1 MRYLFSVR
9 DGDAGALVTIHGRAG
24 GSPRRRSHPAHKDPH
39 PPMSK
44 EQRAVPA
51 RSRDRL
57 ARRTILAFGSAL
69 RGGCLSIREDSG
81 TTVLGHGGK
90 CAHMIVHDQRV
101 WGMTATAGGNG
112 LGAAY
117 MRGYW
122 DTPDLT
128 GLLSLL
134 AHNVDRINRLT
145 APLDP
150 ARQVA
155 GRLRSHRPT
164 RVADRRNIHAH
175 YDLGNSFFEL
185 FLDPTMAYSCAIFE
199 PGDDLETASLRKFDR
214 ICERLHLTAD
224 DHLLE
229 IGTGWGGLAI
239 HAAQRHGCRVTT
251 TTISQEQCEYSR
263 ARVAAAGLS
272 DLITVLDQNY
282 RDLKGTY
289 SKLVSVE
296 MIEAV
301 DWRLYDE
308 FFRCCERLLAP
319 DGLAVLQAIVI
330 EDRAWSSARWRE
342 DFIKRYIFPGGFLP
356 SVRSLV
362 DAANRASG
370 LRLVE
375 LDDIGANYPVTLR
388 HWREALDAAHDRAIT
403 LGFDE
408 QFLRMWRF
416 YFAYCEAG
424 FLERR
429 ISDVHL
435 TFAGRAW
442 RRMPLPRGDAAAE
455 VGERPLAAGAGRGS
469 A

>member
-1 MRYLFSVR
+1 
-9 DGDAGALVTIHGRAG
+9 
-24 GSPRRRSHPAHKDPH
+24 
-39 PPMSK
+39 MSQ
-44 EQRAVPA
+44 EQRAVTA
-51 RSRDRL
+51 RGRDRV
-57 ARRTILAFGSAL
+57 ARRSILALGSAL
-69 RGGCLSIREDSG
+69 SGGSLAIREASG

-90 CAHMIVHDQRV
+90 CAHMTVHDQRV

-112 LGAAY
+112 LGDAY

-128 GLLSLL
+128 GLLTLL

-145 APLDP
+145 APLDA

-164 RVADRRNIHAH
+164 RLADRRNIHAH

-185 FLDPTMAYSCAIFE
+185 FLDPTMAYSCAIFQ

-214 ICERLHLTAD
+214 ICDRLHLTAA

-239 HAAQRHGCRVTT
+239 HAARRHGCRVTT
-251 TTISQEQCEYSR
+251 TTISREQCDYSR

-272 DLITVLDQNY
+272 DRVTVLDQNY
-282 RDLKGTY
+282 RDLTGTY

-330 EDRAWSSARWRE
+330 EDRAWSAARWRE

-375 LDDIGANYPVTLR
+375 LDDIGANYPITLQ
-388 HWREALDAAHDRAIT
+388 HWREALDAAHDRAIA

-408 QFLRMWRF
+408 RFLRMWRF

-429 ISDVHL
+429 ISDVHM

-442 RRMPLPRGDAAAE
+442 RRMPPRTGMDAAVSAA
-455 VGERPLAAGAGRGS
+455 PIAAGAARGP

>member
-1 MRYLFSVR
+1 
-9 DGDAGALVTIHGRAG
+9 
-24 GSPRRRSHPAHKDPH
+24 
-39 PPMSK
+39 MSQ
-44 EQRAVPA
+44 EQRALTA

-57 ARRTILAFGSAL
+57 ARRSILALGSAL
-69 RGGCLSIREDSG
+69 RGGTLVVREDSG
-81 TTVLGHGGK
+81 MSVLGHGGT
-90 CAHMIVHDQRV
+90 CAHMTIHDQRV

-112 LGAAY
+112 LGDAY

-128 GLLSLL
+128 GLLRLL
-134 AHNVDRINRLT
+134 AHNVDRINRLS
-145 APLDP
+145 APVVA
-150 ARQVA
+150 ARQVT
-155 GRLRSHRPT
+155 GRLRPHRPT

-185 FLDPTMAYSCAIFE
+185 FLDPTMAYSCAVFE
-199 PGDDLETASLRKFDR
+199 PGDNLETASLRKFDC
-214 ICERLHLTAD
+214 ICDRLHLTAG

-239 HAAQRHGCRVTT
+239 HAARRHGCRVTT

-272 DLITVLDQNY
+272 DRITVLDQNY
-282 RDLKGTY
+282 RDLQGTY
-289 SKLVSVE
+289 TKLVSVE

-330 EDRAWSSARWRE
+330 EDRAWSAARWRH
-342 DFIKRYIFPGGFLP
+342 DFIKRYIFPGGFMP
-356 SVRSLV
+356 SVRALV

-370 LRLVE
+370 LRLVK
-375 LDDIGANYPVTLR
+375 LDDIGANYPMTLE
-388 HWREALDAAHDRAIT
+388 HWREALDAAHDRAIA

-408 QFLRMWRF
+408 RFLRMWRF

-429 ISDVHL
+429 ISDVHM

-442 RRMPLPRGDAAAE
+442 RRMPPAGDATAE
-455 VGERPLAAGAGRGS
+455 VSEPPVAAGAARGP

>member
-1 MRYLFSVR
+1 
-9 DGDAGALVTIHGRAG
+9 
-24 GSPRRRSHPAHKDPH
+24 
-39 PPMSK
+39 
-44 EQRAVPA
+44 
-51 RSRDRL
+51 
-57 ARRTILAFGSAL
+57 
-69 RGGCLSIREDSG
+69 
-81 TTVLGHGGK
+81 
-90 CAHMIVHDQRV
+90 
-101 WGMTATAGGNG
+101 
-112 LGAAY
+112 
-117 MRGYW
+117 
-122 DTPDLT
+122 
-128 GLLSLL
+128 
-134 AHNVDRINRLT
+134 
-145 APLDP
+145 
-150 ARQVA
+150 
-155 GRLRSHRPT
+155 
-164 RVADRRNIHAH
+164 
-175 YDLGNSFFEL
+175 
-185 FLDPTMAYSCAIFE
+185 MAYSCAIFE
-199 PGDDLETASLRKFDR
+199 PGDDDLEAASVRKFDR
-214 ICERLHLTAD
+214 ICDRLRLTAG

-239 HAAQRHGCRVTT
+239 HAARRSGCRVTT

-272 DLITVLDQNY
+272 DRITVLDQNY

-330 EDRAWSSARWRE
+330 EDRAWSAARWRE

-375 LDDIGANYPVTLR
+375 LDDIGANYPVTLK
-388 HWREALDAAHDRAIT
+388 HWREALDAAHDRALM
-403 LGFDE
+403 LGYDE
-408 QFLRMWRF
+408 RFLRMWRF

-429 ISDVHL
+429 ISDVHM

-442 RRMPLPRGDAAAE
+442 RRMPPARDEPAE
-455 VGERPLAAGAGRGS
+455 VSEPPVAAGAARGP

>member
-272 DLITVLDQNY
+272 DRITVLDQNY

-342 DFIKRYIFPGGFLP
+342 DFI
-356 SVRSLV
+356 
-362 DAANRASG
+362 
-370 LRLVE
+370 
-375 LDDIGANYPVTLR
+375 
-388 HWREALDAAHDRAIT
+388 
-403 LGFDE
+403 
-408 QFLRMWRF
+408 
-416 YFAYCEAG
+416 
-424 FLERR
+424 
-429 ISDVHL
+429 
-435 TFAGRAW
+435 
-442 RRMPLPRGDAAAE
+442 
-455 VGERPLAAGAGRGS
+455 
-469 A
+469 

>member
-1 MRYLFSVR
+1 MKQEPS
-9 DGDAGALVTIHGRAG
+9 
-24 GSPRRRSHPAHKDPH
+24 SPSR
-39 PPMSK
+39 
-44 EQRAVPA
+44 E
-51 RSRDRL
+51 RDRL
-57 ARRTILAFGSAL
+57 ARRAILALGSAL
-69 RGGCLSIREDSG
+69 HGGTLAIREGGG
-81 TTVLGHGGK
+81 THVLGHGVE
-90 CAHMIVHDQRV
+90 AVHMTIHDPGT
-101 WGMTATAGGNG
+101 WGMVATGGGNG
-112 LGAAY
+112 LGVAY

-122 DTPDLT
+122 ETPDLT
-128 GLLSLL
+128 GLLRLL
-134 AHNVDRINRLT
+134 ARNLDRINRVT
-145 APLDP
+145 APLDR

-155 GRLRSHRPT
+155 GLLRSRRPN
-164 RVADRRNIHAH
+164 RGADRRNIHAH

-199 PGDDLETASLRKFDR
+199 PGDDDLEAASRRKFDR
-214 ICERLHLTAD
+214 VCDRLRLTAD

-239 HAAQRHGCRVTT
+239 HAAERYGCRVTT
-251 TTISQEQCEYSR
+251 TTISREQCDFSR
-263 ARVAAAGLS
+263 ARVAAAGLA
-272 DLITVLDQNY
+272 DRVTVLDQNY
-282 RDLKGTY
+282 RDLTGIY

-319 DGLAVLQAIVI
+319 HGLAVLQAIVI
-330 EDRAWSSARWRE
+330 EDRAWSAARWRE
-342 DFIKRYIFPGGFLP
+342 DFIKRYIFPGGFMP

-375 LDDIGANYPVTLR
+375 LDDIGANYPITLR
-388 HWREALDAAHDRAIT
+388 HWREALDAHRDRALA

-429 ISDVHL
+429 ISDVQL

-442 RRMPLPRGDAAAE
+442 RRMPARREPSAE
-455 VGERPLAAGAGRGS
+455 VRAAPLAAVAGRGH

>member
-1 MRYLFSVR
+1 
-9 DGDAGALVTIHGRAG
+9 
-24 GSPRRRSHPAHKDPH
+24 
-39 PPMSK
+39 MSQ
-44 EQRAVPA
+44 EQRAVIA

-57 ARRTILAFGSAL
+57 SRRSILALGSAL
-69 RGGCLSIREDSG
+69 RGGSLAIREDSG

-90 CAHMIVHDQRV
+90 CAHMTVHDERV

-134 AHNVDRINRLT
+134 AHNVDRINRLS
-145 APLDP
+145 APLDA

-239 HAAQRHGCRVTT
+239 HAARRSGCRVTT

-272 DLITVLDQNY
+272 DRITVLDQNY

-289 SKLVSVE
+289 TKLVSVE

-330 EDRAWSSARWRE
+330 EDRAWSAARWRE
-342 DFIKRYIFPGGFLP
+342 DFIKRYVFPGGFLP

-429 ISDVHL
+429 ISDVHM

-442 RRMPLPRGDAAAE
+442 RRMPSPRGDAPAA
-455 VGERPLAAGAGRGS
+455 VSERPLAAGAGRGP

>member
-1 MRYLFSVR
+1 LAPTFQQERTMT
-9 DGDAGALVTIHGRAG
+9 A
-24 GSPRRRSHPAHKDPH
+24 RRW
-39 PPMSK
+39 
-44 EQRAVPA
+44 
-51 RSRDRL
+51 DRL
-57 ARRTILAFGSAL
+57 ARGPILALGSAL
-69 RGGCLSIREDSG
+69 QGGTLVIRDQDG
-81 TTVLGHGGK
+81 AHVLGHGGEG
-90 CAHMIVHDQRV
+90 AHMTIHDQRV
-101 WGMTATAGGNG
+101 WGMVAAGGGNG

-117 MRGYW
+117 MQGYW

-128 GLLSLL
+128 GLLRLL
-134 AHNVDRINRLT
+134 ARNVDRINRLN
-145 APLDP
+145 APLDG
-150 ARQVA
+150 ARQIA

-164 RVADRRNIHAH
+164 RAADRRNIHAH

-199 PGDDLETASLRKFDR
+199 PGDDDLEAASRRKFDR
-214 ICERLHLTAD
+214 VCDRLRLTAD

-239 HAAQRHGCRVTT
+239 HAARRHGCRVTT
-251 TTISQEQCEYSR
+251 TTISREQRDYSG

-272 DLITVLDQNY
+272 DRVTVLDQNY
-282 RDLKGTY
+282 RDLRGTY

-308 FFRCCERLLAP
+308 FFRSCERLLAP

-342 DFIKRYIFPGGFLP
+342 DFIRRYIFPGGFLP
-356 SVRSLV
+356 SVRSLL

-375 LDDIGANYPVTLR
+375 LEDIGANYPITLR
-388 HWREALDAAHDRAIT
+388 HWREALDVNHDRARA

-442 RRMPLPRGDAAAE
+442 RRMPPHRE
-455 VGERPLAAGAGRGS
+455 VATEASEEPVVASAAGAP